1 MPHEVIIHTYSQAQ
15 NIHTYS
21 VACFFIVTYLQWFI
35 RISMSSNALH
45 HTMCSGMPPNI
56 SMQHSYMWR
65 AMYWGARVQTP
76 WDTLCSC
83 KSTKP
88 ILWHMLLPW
97 TRKHHADI
105 FVKVIMYSISWWKTW
120 DESYFSTLECWLM
133 NKYCFIYEAFVR
145 PLAILYLIIYPIL
158 NHVLH
163 YRRVPPC
170 APKGGK

>member
-35 RISMSSNALH
+35 HISMSSNALH

-65 AMYWGARVQTP
+65 AMYWGARVQKHP
-76 WDTLCSC
+76 EILCVPANPPSQYYDTCCCRERENITRTSLSKWSC
-83 KSTKP
+83 
-88 ILWHMLLPW
+88 IIFHDD
-97 TRKHHADI
+97 KHEMDH
-105 FVKVIMYSISWWKTW
+105 
-120 DESYFSTLECWLM
+120 ECWLM

-145 PLAILYLIIYPIL
+145 PLALLYLIIYPIL

-163 YRRVPPC
+163 YCRVPPC